1 MHTTKV
7 EFIKL
12 EEPVLAPWLCRLA
25 QEFFSQ
31 HLRVLVL
38 VENSEQAM
46 ALDRYMWVWEKGSF
60 VPHVWD
66 NGAVD
71 SYAEPVVITTREN
84 NSNAA
89 QVLVAATE
97 CSMGFAHRFEHVVEF
112 APTYAEDEVA
122 QARKR
127 FAHWRRDG
135 YAPFMRA

>member
-1 MHTTKV
+1 MHLTKV

-12 EEPVLAPWLCRLA
+12 EEPLMAPWLCRLA

-31 HLRVLVL
+31 RRRVLIL
-38 VENSEQAM
+38 VENAEQAM
-46 ALDRYMWVWEKGSF
+46 ALDRYMWVWDKGSF

-71 SYAEPVVITTREN
+71 SYAEPVVITTGEN

-89 QVLVAATE
+89 QVLVAGTP
-97 CSMGFAHRFEHVVEF
+97 CSMGFARRFEHVIEF
-112 APTYAEDEVA
+112 APTYADDEVA
-122 QARKR
+122 RARKR
-127 FAHWRRDG
+127 FAHWRKDG

>member
-1 MHTTKV
+1 MHTTRV

-12 EEPVLAPWLCRLA
+12 ERPLLAPWLCRLA
-25 QEFFSQ
+25 QEFFSARQ
-31 HLRVLVL
+31 RVLVL
-38 VENSEQAM
+38 VENAEQAM

-71 SYAEPVVITTREN
+71 SYAEPVVITTRES

-89 QVLVAATE
+89 QVLVTATG
-97 CSMGFAHRFEHVVEF
+97 CSMEFARRFAHVVEF
-112 APTYAEDEVA
+112 APTYADAEVA

-127 FAHWRRDG
+127 FAQWRKDG